1 MVTPGAG
8 QGRELHVRD
17 TPLVT
22 MLNSAVCFI
31 AAASAV
37 VGGVSWLLTFT
48 PWTQFMSS
56 GYSIP
61 FFYLTFPLFGWS
73 VVVLT
78 FVRRPDR
85 DQRLPVSLVKELPRG
100 FRIPFVLLFVAV
112 WATGLAAITSLHGQP
127 EYEPGLRRYV
137 YDDHGVLIPA
147 TRAAYL
153 HAVVVQNR
161 LFLGVAMLFTF
172 VAVAVTWDERS
183 RRRRDVVTP
192 RRWRHPVKP
201 RPKIPLPAAV
211 LALAA
216 AAGLAVSIA
225 TASLIIGRV
234 DAYNGGAIYLRAG
247 HPVRALLAP
256 GHYLIFVGCTGDITC
271 PRLPSSALSATVVPG
286 GGLAVIPDPSS
297 DRLSEAA
304 QPFRG
309 ELSFTVPRK
318 ETVSL
323 DLAVPL
329 GQPAFAVPSPGEE
342 AHALIGWIV
351 LAGLPLIVVLAAL
364 TALVWLLAWRLGFGL
379 PVRSASR

>member
-1 MVTPGAG
+1 
-8 QGRELHVRD
+8 
-17 TPLVT
+17 

-31 AAASAV
+31 AAASAA

-48 PWTQFMSS
+48 PWTRFMSS

-73 VVVLT
+73 VFVLT
-78 FVRRPDR
+78 FLRRPDR
-85 DQRLPVSLVKELPRG
+85 DRRRPVSLVKELPRG
-100 FRIPFVLLFVAV
+100 FRIPFVLIFVGV
-112 WATGLAAITSLHGQP
+112 WATGLAAITPLPGQP
-127 EYEPGLRRYV
+127 EYEPELRRYV
-137 YDDHGVLIPA
+137 YDEGGTLIPA

-161 LFLGVAMLFTF
+161 LFLGGALVFTF
-172 VAVAVTWDERS
+172 VAVAVTWDERN

-192 RRWRHPVKP
+192 SRWRHPVKP

-211 LALAA
+211 LAVTA

-234 DAYNGGAIYLRAG
+234 DAYNGGAIHLHTG

-256 GHYLIFVGCTGDITC
+256 DHYVIFVGCTEDITC
-271 PRLPSSALSATVVPG
+271 
-286 GGLAVIPDPSS
+286 LAVH
-297 DRLSEAA
+297 
-304 QPFRG
+304 
-309 ELSFTVPRK
+309 V
-318 ETVSL
+318 
-323 DLAVPL
+323 

-364 TALVWLLAWRLGFGL
+364 TALVRLLAWRLGFGL
-379 PVRSASR
+379 PVRSTSDPQTRGL